1 MARIIEVIPV
11 ELLDPD
17 AKEKV
22 IALIRDLP
30 AHPEDKKQLYLEW
43 CRMVGA
49 VLTKDDVDKVL
60 GR

>member
-22 IALIRDLP
+22 IAFIRDLP
-30 AHPEDKKQLYLEW
+30 AHPEDKKHLYIEW

-49 VLTKDDVDKVL
+49 VLTKEDVDKVL